1 MKHKILLY
9 ILLVLLPTLA
19 FAHKFYVSIA
29 EIDRKPESLQ
39 ISIKLFTDDLELGL
53 GKFYKEDLKIEAAI
67 VDSLLED
74 YLSQRLKISVGDS
87 LLTQTLIGKEV
98 VYDVTWVYVE
108 LPYALPIKSLDV
120 ENLILLEYNEEQ
132 SNITN
137 VKDQKGMVESYMYTP
152 SRKIYTFTLNE

>member
-87 LLTQTLIGKEV
+87 LLTQTFIGKEV

-152 SRKIYTFTLNE
+152 SRKTYTFTLNE

>member
-1 MKHKILLY
+1 MKQKTLLY
-9 ILLVLLPTLA
+9 ILLALLPTLA

-53 GKFYKEDLKIEAAI
+53 GKFYQEDLKIEAAI

-74 YLSQRLKISVGDS
+74 YLSQKLKISVGDS

-108 LPYALPIKSLDV
+108 LPYASAIKTL
-120 ENLILLEYNEEQ
+120 EIQNLILLDYNEEQ

-137 VKDQKGMVESYMYTP
+137 IKDQQGMVESYMYTP
-152 SRKIYTFTLNE
+152 SRKTYTFTLNE

>member
-98 VYDVTWVYVE
+98 VHDVTWVYVE